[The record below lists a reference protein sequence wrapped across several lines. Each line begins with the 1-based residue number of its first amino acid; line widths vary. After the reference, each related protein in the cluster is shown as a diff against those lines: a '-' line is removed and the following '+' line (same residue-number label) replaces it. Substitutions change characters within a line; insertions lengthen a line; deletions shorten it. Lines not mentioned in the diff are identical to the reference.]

1 MSPTPYI
8 EVFEFKN
15 DWQPAYPAKMW
26 QVIERDSTGDIVN
39 ARAVPSKKEA
49 EVLKYQFQQNKS

>member
-8 EVFEFKN
+8 EVYPFN
-15 DWQPAYPAKMW
+15 NYDCPAYPFKMW

-39 ARAVPSKKEA
+39 ASAVPSKKEA
-49 EVLKYQFQQNKS
+49 EVLKYRFQQNKS